1 MNLLENIREGL
12 RSIAGNRLRTILT
25 SAIIAIGITSLVG
38 ILTAI
43 DGIQTSLSSSFE
55 GLGANTFSIIVEQ
68 QRGRFGGRMQQMD
81 EPITFR
87 QAIQFKRRFP
97 YGATISVSSLIS
109 GASQV
114 KFGAKKTNPNIQLHG
129 IDENYLTVKNY
140 KLAQGRALNT
150 SDMENS
156 LNVTIIGSEL
166 AGALF
171 GTTVNPINQIIRA
184 QGVPFKVIGILE
196 KKGSLTGAG
205 DDRVMFIPIDN
216 GRVLAGGRTLS
227 FDITASV
234 ASISD
239 QETAIGEARGTMRQ
253 VRRDALGQPDSFR
266 IERADQLAKDLD
278 ETTGVLRVGGFVVG
292 FITLLGA
299 AIALM
304 NIMLVSVTE
313 RTREIGIRK
322 SLGATPRLIRIQF
335 LIEAIVIC
343 VLGGIGGVLLG
354 LGIGNLIALV
364 VSQGE
369 GTGSFVVPWG
379 WMLLGLVICVA
390 VGLFSGIYPA
400 IRASRLDPI
409 EALRYE

>member
-1 MNLLENIREGL
+1 MNLIENVREGL
-12 RSIAGNRLRTILT
+12 NSIAGNRLRTVLT

-43 DGIQTSLSSSFE
+43 DGIQSSLNSSFE
-55 GLGANTFSIIVEQ
+55 GLGANTFSILVEQ
-68 QRGRFGGRMQQMD
+68 QRGRFGGRMQRAD

-87 QAIQFKRRFP
+87 QAVLFKRRFP
-97 YGATISVSSLIS
+97 YGATISVSSLVS
-109 GASQV
+109 GATQV
-114 KFGAKKTNPNIQLHG
+114 KYGSRKTNPNVQLYG
-129 IDENYLTVKNY
+129 IDDTFLTVKNY
-140 KLAQGRALNT
+140 KLASGRNLNAN
-150 SDMENS
+150 DVQNS

-171 GTTVNPINQIIRA
+171 GSTINPLNQIIRA
-184 QGVPFKVIGILE
+184 QGAPFKVIGVLE
-196 KKGSLTGAG
+196 KKGSLTGGG
-205 DDRVMFIPIDN
+205 DDRVMLIPIDN
-216 GRVLAGGRTLS
+216 ARVLAGERSLT

-234 ASISD
+234 PDISD
-239 QETAIGEARGTMRQ
+239 QETAVGEARGTMRLI
-253 VRRDALGQPDSFR
+253 RRDALGQPDSFR
-266 IERADQLAKDLD
+266 IERADELAKDLD
-278 ETTGVLRVGGFVVG
+278 ETTGVLRIGGFVVG

-322 SLGATPRLIRIQF
+322 SLGATPQLIRMQF

-343 VLGGIGGVLLG
+343 VLGGIGGVVLG
-354 LGIGNLIALV
+354 LGIGNLISLV

-369 GTGSFVVPWG
+369 GAFVVPWG
-379 WMLLGLVICVA
+379 WMMLGILICVA